1 MPPALRM
8 SQHHISRYMSQ
19 PTQTEF
25 WIVKFRFKRL
35 YQNYIR
41 LYMLIIVYI
50 IVYICLF
57 YSLRTSNILGAH
69 TPSHTRTPYEE
80 SSLLSSA
87 KSHGRGSTH
96 RRSRLKQGQGLG
108 CFGQLLGGLWLETN
122 AADDFHHYSG
132 QCDNALVVSVT
143 TPWWYVTLTT
153 SSSKQFSG

>member
-1 MPPALRM
+1 MRASGGVSKMPPALRM
-8 SQHHISRYMSQ
+8 SQHHISRYLSQ

-87 KSHGRGSTH
+87 KSHGRSSTH

-108 CFGQLLGGLWLETN
+108 CLDSFWVAYGLKPTRLTISITIR
-122 AADDFHHYSG
+122 A
-132 QCDNALVVSVT
+132 SVT
-143 TPWWYVTLTT
+143 TP
-153 SSSKQFSG
+153 